1 MTVRVLVDD
10 NFHYMDESERYQ
22 LGVFDTVEEAVSKCR
37 EIIDAD
43 LAHMAKQAKPG
54 LSAEALYELYMRF
67 GEDPFIICEG
77 ADEEGAEAARA
88 WSAWDY
94 AKSRCNDMVLP
105 VVEADHLK
113 ATIHL
118 GARMADAD
126 ARRMLALKKLQVQRP
141 DLYTIFGLPPAAK

>member
-54 LSAEALYELYMRF
+54 LSPEALYELYMRF

-77 ADEEGAEAARA
+77 AADKEAARA

-105 VVEADHLK
+105 VVEA
-113 ATIHL
+113 
-118 GARMADAD
+118 
-126 ARRMLALKKLQVQRP
+126 P
-141 DLYTIFGLPPAAK
+141 GL